1 MALAKEIKTKIKKE
15 FRLHERDTGSADVQ
29 IALLTERVNTLAQHL
44 QIFKN
49 DHASRRALLKL
60 ISQRR
65 RLLDYLN
72 AIDNAR
78 YHTVIKKL
86 ELRK

>member
-1 MALAKEIKTKIKKE
+1 MVLAKELKAKIKKE

-29 IALLTERVNTLAQHL
+29 AALLTERISTLTKHL
-44 QIFKN
+44 QLFKK
-49 DHASRRALLKL
+49 DHVSRRALLEMVGH
-60 ISQRR
+60 RR

-72 AIDNAR
+72 ATDNAR
-78 YHTVIKKL
+78 YHAVIKKL